1 MADDD
6 AYEKDDDAYE
16 IAGFSDGSRE
26 AQLGM
31 MVGGGAA
38 AAAVDAS
45 KPSWAAAYEASKARE
60 VTRLAGT
67 CAKWKMD
74 KGFGFIARD
83 DGNADIFVHKKDLEM
98 DGLGGGKGRFR
109 ALLMGE
115 AVEFDAHVRDGRL
128 QAVRVTGPKGR
139 ALVGQ
144 PHPNDGSSDSDEEAA
159 PAAESAAA
167 AEGAGGPA
175 RKEPPPKP
183 KPYTAFVPRAAR
195 KPGAAGAKPKI
206 APTKRPPPAAAPPP
220 APPPPDVD

>member
-1 MADDD
+1 MGV
-6 AYEKDDDAYE
+6 K
-16 IAGFSDGSRE
+16 FDGLAHEQRAE
-26 AQLGM
+26 AAL
-31 MVGGGAA
+31 AA
-38 AAAVDAS
+38 A
-45 KPSWAAAYEASKARE
+45 
-60 VTRLAGT
+60 
-67 CAKWKMD
+67 
-74 KGFGFIARD
+74 
-83 DGNADIFVHKKDLEM
+83 
-98 DGLGGGKGRFR
+98 
-109 ALLMGE
+109 E

-159 PAAESAAA
+159 PAAEGAAA

-206 APTKRPPPAAAPPP
+206 APTKRPPPAAPAA

>member
-1 MADDD
+1 
-6 AYEKDDDAYE
+6 
-16 IAGFSDGSRE
+16 
-26 AQLGM
+26 M
-31 MVGGGAA
+31 MVGGGGAA
-38 AAAVDAS
+38 APVDAS

-67 CAKWKMD
+67 CAKWKIE

-109 ALLMGE
+109 ALLVGE

-128 QAVRVTGPKGR
+128 QAVRVTGPR
-139 ALVGQ
+139 AARWLASRT
-144 PHPNDGSSDSDEEAA
+144 PTTAAATATREAA
-159 PAAESAAA
+159 PAEGAAA

-175 RKEPPPKP
+175 RKGRRRSPSR
-183 KPYTAFVPRAAR
+183 TRRSCRAPRASRAPR
-195 KPGAAGAKPKI
+195 AEAENCADEEAAAGG
-206 APTKRPPPAAAPPP
+206 AAPPP

>member
-6 AYEKDDDAYE
+6 AYEKDDDAYDV
-16 IAGFSDGSRE
+16 AGFSDGSRE

-31 MVGGGAA
+31 MVGGGGAA
-38 AAAVDAS
+38 APVDAS

-109 ALLMGE
+109 ALLVGE

-128 QAVRVTGPKGR
+128 
-139 ALVGQ
+139 
-144 PHPNDGSSDSDEEAA
+144 
-159 PAAESAAA
+159 
-167 AEGAGGPA
+167 
-175 RKEPPPKP
+175 
-183 KPYTAFVPRAAR
+183 
-195 KPGAAGAKPKI
+195 
-206 APTKRPPPAAAPPP
+206 
-220 APPPPDVD
+220 